1 MRGTGCFCL
10 SPAHPLAASQWEGS
24 ILRGVRGRC
33 GFRVASRRER
43 REVRPAREAPA
54 LLVRVGWRRTG
65 GRASGRRLPVPFSG
79 LGRWLNSR
87 AQVARGV
94 RAGPASAGSGTCRS
108 CPGSGACR
116 GPDRSEQG
124 ALFCPVALQ
133 AAGIPHSPPRAGGSL
148 RSLSSRRSSDTL
160 PQLRF
165 TPRRSGT
172 PCGVA
177 PLLLGRPL
185 GFFFFFSPPKLVLT
199 PVSIELTSHQQVQRG
214 WQRKGQL

>member
-1 MRGTGCFCL
+1 MSPKKYYISQHAPGRAGRAAPGIPGGLVRGTRCFCL
-10 SPAHPLAASQWEGS
+10 SPAHLLAASQWEGS
-24 ILRGVRGRC
+24 ILRGVRSRC

-54 LLVRVGWRRTG
+54 LLVWVGWRLAG
-65 GRASGRRLPVPFSG
+65 GRSG
-79 LGRWLNSR
+79 GRSVDRSAAPGSLLRPRTVTTGR

-108 CPGSGACR
+108 RPGSGACR
-116 GPDRSEQG
+116 GPDSCEPG

-160 PQLRF
+160 PQLRL

-172 PCGVA
+172 P
-177 PLLLGRPL
+177 
-185 GFFFFFSPPKLVLT
+185 
-199 PVSIELTSHQQVQRG
+199 
-214 WQRKGQL
+214 